1 MSSMYA
7 AGLQALSSQLTD
19 ISNLAAGDGKRLVH
33 EGTSIVQRM
42 TAADKVV
49 YGMGF
54 DGALAFDGV
63 SAVTVQGTSIAPVGG
78 LYTLTRD
85 VSATTA
91 TFTGSAVVR
100 TASYLFRCHLL
111 VGDVTHVIHDDG
123 IAGTSGSAGGGG
135 ALGGGGTLQR
145 VSGAGADGR
154 GTTGVGAAGSNATN
168 SRGGAGGAGGASGAN
183 AGGNGGTVTAPAGSA
198 GRMDA
203 GVGLLH
209 GWLANGASGPG
220 SLAVNGGA
228 GGGSGASNGTG
239 NSGAGGSGGGRC
251 RVYAFVCD
259 FAGTIRAAGGAGGAA
274 TGGGNNG
281 GGGGGGGGEAEI
293 TTEYLKRTP
302 TVSAAGG
309 GGGAPT
315 GTGTAGSAG
324 SAGQTTIVYPT

>member
-7 AGLQALSSQLTD
+7 SGPQALSSQLTD
-19 ISNLAAGDGKRLVH
+19 ISNLATGDGKRLVH

-42 TAADKVV
+42 TAADKIV
-49 YGMGF
+49 YGTGS
-54 DGALAFDGV
+54 DGALALDGT
-63 SAVTVQGTSIAPVGG
+63 SAITVQGQSIVPVGG

-85 VSATTA
+85 VAATTA

-111 VGDVTHVIHDDG
+111 VGDVGHVIHDDG
-123 IAGTSGSAGGGG
+123 NAGTSGASGGAAALSAGGTLHRASGG
-135 ALGGGGTLQR
+135 
-145 VSGAGADGR
+145 GADGR

-183 AGGNGGTVTAPAGSA
+183 AGGNGGTVTAPAGTA

-203 GVGLLH
+203 GVGLIH

-281 GGGGGGGGEAEI
+281 GGGGGGGGEAEL

-302 TVSAAGG
+302 TVSAPGGAGG
-309 GGGAPT
+309 AAT
-315 GTGTAGSAG
+315 GTGIAGSAG
-324 SAGQTTIVYPT
+324 STGQATTVYST